1 MRRKTIED
9 MILPF
14 ENIHKGKYDYSK
26 SIYISNRIKIEIV
39 CPIHGSFFQEP
50 SNHIK
55 GHGCPSCSKNKKLDT
70 NKFIFMSNELHGDLY
85 DYDKV
90 NYRNNSTPVTI
101 SCKKHGYFKQSPSK
115 HLSGHGCPECGGS
128 IVLDNNEFEK
138 RSKLVHGNRYI
149 YSMVDYKNAKT
160 KVKIICKVHGEFMQK
175 PNNHLSG
182 YGCLICKSS
191 KGEIKIFNILTD
203 MNVKFIKEYH
213 IRDINSYIDFF
224 IPSKNIAIEY
234 DGIQHFIPIKFFGG
248 EKSFELNKIRDE
260 LKNKYCDDNNIKM
273 YRISYKENIEKEL
286 LNILNNLK

>member
-1 MRRKTIED
+1 MKKLTKNEFINKC
-9 MILPF
+9 LL
-14 ENIHKGKYDYSK
+14 IHGEKYDYSMVE
-26 SIYISNRIKIEIV
+26 YN
-39 CPIHGSFFQEP
+39 
-50 SNHIK
+50 
-55 GHGCPSCSKNKKLDT
+55 
-70 NKFIFMSNELHGDLY
+70 
-85 DYDKV
+85 
-90 NYRNNSTPVTI
+90 
-101 SCKKHGYFKQSPSK
+101 
-115 HLSGHGCPECGGS
+115 GG
-128 IVLDNNEFEK
+128 
-138 RSKLVHGNRYI
+138 
-149 YSMVDYKNAKT
+149 KT